1 MGRYPV
7 IFVSLK
13 GINAESF
20 KESVKKDGTTLGQF
34 CEALKSGEEKKVEDI
49 FTSYL
54 KKTISIRDTF
64 VRKAAK
70 ENFYHGILLG
80 ILGVK

>member
-1 MGRYPV
+1 MGKYPV

-20 KESVKKDGTTLGQF
+20 KENVKKDGTTLGQF

-70 ENFYHGILLG
+70 ETKSALEKAWRAYF
-80 ILGVK
+80 